1 MAMPSPP
8 TSRIDSDFPMALK
21 STIFKAELQISDM
34 DRHYYENHALTI
46 ARHPS
51 ETDERMMIRVL
62 AFALNASEALAFGKG
77 LSDVDEPDLW
87 QKDLTGAVDLW
98 IEVGQPD
105 DRAILKACG
114 RSSQVLVYSYSS
126 VSNIWWNQTGSR
138 VERAKN
144 LKVVNIPAEASQ
156 ALAALA
162 QRSMQLQCT
171 IQDGQVWLGANEN
184 MVPIEPETIKD
195 FA

>member
-1 MAMPSPP
+1 
-8 TSRIDSDFPMALK
+8 MALK
-21 STIFKAELQISDM
+21 STIFKADLQISDM
-34 DRHYYENHALTI
+34 DRHYYQQHALTI

-77 LSDVDEPDLW
+77 LSDTDEPDLW
-87 QKDLTGAVDLW
+87 QKDLTGAVELW

-105 DRAILKACG
+105 DRAILQACG
-114 RSSQVLVYSYSS
+114 RAERVIVYSYSS

-144 LKVVNIPAEASQ
+144 LKVVNIAAEASQ

-162 QRSMQLQCT
+162 QRTMQLQCT

-184 MVPIEPETIKD
+184 MVLIEPQTIKD